1 MAIITKIRD
10 KSWLIVG
17 FVGVAMLAFILGD
30 YNRMF
35 GDGEGKYGIGLI
47 GGEKISIDRYNA
59 LTETF
64 QFNDRKQKEQE
75 NKPYTD
81 EDISVS
87 NDKAFNFLVDS
98 TLLSNEYNALNIDVS
113 EREFNAYLLAT
124 NGFNPIQ
131 EVNQY
136 FVDKA
141 TGAMSEQSMK
151 NGRAEVQKIITQLK
165 SSKKPEEKS
174 QWEQTKKAL
183 TDRRKNEKY
192 FSLVSQGLY
201 VTKVEAR
208 EEYLAKKEIKN
219 IQYVTRK
226 YTDINDAE
234 IKVTEEEI
242 REYYEAH
249 KGDRKYANR
258 TNNRKIKLLEI
269 PIKPSKIDTLTFDK
283 LIAKLR
289 VDFMNSK
296 NDSALIVKESEIKQ
310 YFPGARGIAV
320 PMGHPKANQYLSY
333 PMDYDTI
340 IKRTPIGQLVGPYRV
355 GESFHLSKLIG
366 FSPSKMKARHLL
378 IATNQSKDSTILA
391 IKKKTADSLLNIIDT
406 SNFSE
411 LVKKFSDDPGSKD
424 KGGVLEDFL
433 EGDMVKE
440 FGNYCATAEIGKI
453 SIVKTDYGY
462 HIIEVLERD
471 PKTFPILNTIVKSF
485 KPSEPTISNAE
496 SSASMLLGT
505 ISQKLSSLEGIPE
518 KIKAFDKMATSKG
531 YAAKSITMEDNNP
544 MLNEIATKT
553 AKDRIFA
560 LAYNEDAAIGSLVDA
575 PIRDKD
581 KYIIALLCAIR
592 EIGEPEYYE
601 VKEDM
606 RKELIIDKKAK
617 RIINEMSK
625 YKQIDAVAKKYN
637 IKVEQAQLTFGSP
650 SIGDAG
656 FEPEIVGALFSGYV
670 KDGQMTLP
678 LKGKSGVYLIKL
690 VSTQKAPATAVYKEE
705 KQQMLSALKGRIG
718 GDLIKGLRKSAD
730 VVDNR
735 NLFPNIR
742 T

>member
-30 YNRMF
+30 YNKMF
-35 GDGEGKYGIGLI
+35 GGSEGKYGIGLI
-47 GGEKISIDRYNA
+47 DGEKISIERYNA

-81 EDISVS
+81 EDILAS

-98 TLLSNEYNALNIDVS
+98 TLLGEEYNALNIDVS

-141 TGAMSEQSMK
+141 TGAISEQSLK
-151 NGRAEVQKIITQLK
+151 NGRSEVQKIITQLK

-192 FSLVSQGLY
+192 FSLVAQGVY
-201 VTKVEAR
+201 VTKVEAK
-208 EEYLAKKEIKN
+208 EEYLAKKVIKN

-226 YTDINDAE
+226 YSEINDAE
-234 IKVTEEEI
+234 IKVSEEEI
-242 REYYEAH
+242 SQYYEAH
-249 KGDRKYANR
+249 KSDRKYANR
-258 TNNRKIKLLEI
+258 TNNREIKLLEI
-269 PIKPSKIDTLTFDK
+269 PIKPSKNDTLSFDK
-283 LIAKLR
+283 IIAKLR
-289 VDFMNSK
+289 VDFLNSK

-310 YFPGARGIAV
+310 YFPGARAVAV
-320 PMGHPKANQYLSY
+320 PVGHPKANQYLSY

-355 GESFHLSKLIG
+355 GEFFHLSKLIG
-366 FSPSKMKARHLL
+366 FSPSKIKARHIL
-378 IATNQSKDSTILA
+378 IATNQSKDSSVLA
-391 IKKKTADSLLNIIDT
+391 LKKKTADSLLNIIDT
-406 SNFSE
+406 SNFDD
-411 LVKKFSDDPGSKD
+411 LVKKYSDDPGSKD
-424 KGGVLEDFL
+424 KGGVIDNFL

-440 FGNYCATAEIGKI
+440 FGNYCATAEIGRI
-453 SIVKTDYGY
+453 GMVKTDYGY

-471 PKTFPILNTIVKSF
+471 PNNFPILNTIVKNF
-485 KPSEPTISNAE
+485 KPSEPTISNTEA
-496 SSASMLLGT
+496 SASMLLGS
-505 ISQKLSSLEGIPE
+505 ISQKLSGIEDVPE
-518 KIKAFDKMATSKG
+518 KIKAFDKIATSKG
-531 YAAKSITMEDNNP
+531 YLAKSITIEDNKP

-560 LAYNEDAAIGSLVDA
+560 LAYNDEAVAGALIESPVK
-575 PIRDKD
+575 DKD
-581 KYIIALLCAIR
+581 KFLIAFLSAIR

-601 VKEDM
+601 VKERM
-606 RKELIIDKKAK
+606 RKEIMEDKKAK
-617 RIINEMSK
+617 RIINEMAK
-625 YKQIDAVAKKYN
+625 LKQLDAVAKKYN
-637 IKVEQAQLTFGSP
+637 TKVEQAQITFGSP
-650 SIGDAG
+650 SIGEAG
-656 FEPEIVGALFSGYV
+656 YEPEIVGALFSGFV
-670 KDGQMTLP
+670 KDGKTTLP

-690 VSTQKAPATAVYKEE
+690 ISTQKAPATAVYKEE
-705 KQQMLSALKGRIG
+705 KQQLLSALKGKIG
-718 GDLIKGLRKSAD
+718 GDLMNGLRKSAN